1 MARDACWRDDGT
13 YRVPEPEELAA
24 RARKRAEE
32 GFAQKRSRDISVAEA
47 VKKAR
52 VVLSISDPATPDNP
66 YCRRKGIM
74 PTETL
79 RDMDVAKAETVLGYA
94 GQRLQ
99 GRCLVAP
106 IKRDGDVSSLQLIDG
121 DSRKHFLKG
130 GAMGGGYW
138 AAQPLPDGDGNDSV
152 LLIGEGVATVL
163 SAGHAMP
170 NARGITAMMN
180 NNIPAVARQMRKR
193 YPQADI
199 VILADISKITGEPDK
214 HAVEAAQAVG
224 GRLAVPRFNDGP
236 GPYRKDFNDMA
247 REHGDDAV
255 REVVDA
261 ARVRGQSE
269 NPRSKPGEKP
279 KPKVS
284 LVLASTI
291 KPEPISW
298 LWEGYLARGKP
309 HILGGKPA
317 AGKTTL
323 AIAMAATVTTGGTW
337 PDGTRCEPGRVV
349 IWSGEDDPADTLVPR
364 LIAAGADL
372 GRVHFVSG
380 AIEDNEPVPFD
391 PAKHLP
397 ALAEALSSLDDVA
410 LLIVDPVVSAVA
422 GNSYKNAEVRRALQP
437 LADLG
442 AKSNCVVLG
451 ITHFTKGTG
460 GRDPVERLTG
470 SLAFGAVARV
480 VLVAAKVEDGAGDA
494 DQASNEGRR
503 LMMRAKSNIGPDG
516 GGFDYDLEQ
525 RVLPNHA
532 GITTSAV
539 KWGRAVEGSAREL
552 LAEAEATD
560 SDGGDSVAEA
570 ADWLCDLL
578 AGGQVE
584 QPTIQTKA
592 KAAGHSWAT
601 I

>member
-1 MARDACWRDDGT
+1 MPCARWSTRRGCVANLKTRD
-13 YRVPEPEELAA
+13 RNPERSPSPRSAAGLQHHQA
-24 RARKRAEE
+24 RAA
-32 GFAQKRSRDISVAEA
+32 
-47 VKKAR
+47 
-52 VVLSISDPATPDNP
+52 
-66 YCRRKGIM
+66 
-74 PTETL
+74 
-79 RDMDVAKAETVLGYA
+79 
-94 GQRLQ
+94 
-99 GRCLVAP
+99 
-106 IKRDGDVSSLQLIDG
+106 
-121 DSRKHFLKG
+121 
-130 GAMGGGYW
+130 AMGR
-138 AAQPLPDGDGNDSV
+138 LPC
-152 LLIGEGVATVL
+152 
-163 SAGHAMP
+163 
-170 NARGITAMMN
+170 
-180 NNIPAVARQMRKR
+180 
-193 YPQADI
+193 
-199 VILADISKITGEPDK
+199 
-214 HAVEAAQAVG
+214 
-224 GRLAVPRFNDGP
+224 
-236 GPYRKDFNDMA
+236 A
-247 REHGDDAV
+247 REA
-255 REVVDA
+255 
-261 ARVRGQSE
+261 
-269 NPRSKPGEKP
+269 
-279 KPKVS
+279 
-284 LVLASTI
+284 
-291 KPEPISW
+291 
-298 LWEGYLARGKP
+298 P
-309 HILGGKPA
+309 HLGGKPA

-422 GNSYKNAEVRRALQP
+422 GDSYKNAEVRRALQP

-460 GRDPVERLTG
+460 GRDPVERLT
-470 SLAFGAVARV
+470 ARR
-480 VLVAAKVEDGAGDA
+480 LWCCRSRRSSGGQVEDGAGDA